1 MSFNYI
7 CKQNSNHLITYVN
20 KIRHSNYLI
29 KYVNKIRHSNHLIT
43 YVNKLRHSN
52 HFWLLHFTF
61 YCYYC
66 LWQERKRSKKRTNRK
81 NSNQKQRQTNI
92 KNRKNSNQKQRQ
104 RNIKNRK
111 NSNQKQHG
119 VIPIRKRKPL
129 LLAKLKYKPSYQFGL
144 IRITQIQF
152 RWEQIG
158 LQTHILFCHCI

>member
-92 KNRKNSNQKQRQ
+92 KN
-104 RNIKNRK
+104 
-111 NSNQKQHG
+111 SNQKQHG